1 MAAFRHLARV
11 SVLFVTFSA
20 LSLFAQQQP
29 AAPAQSSPCAMP
41 VFAKVVGDPNFF
53 SEQQEEWLGEFM
65 DQSVRQDFHIME
77 DPDGYLQKLG
87 ERLLAQLPPTAV
99 HYHFVII
106 DSPELN
112 SFGLA
117 GGRIYIH
124 RRMIAFTHNE
134 GELASLVGHEIG
146 HAATHQVAIEMTRWL
161 RELGVTEIGD
171 RQDVLKK
178 WDLFRDNAAK
188 IKDKNWEKRSQDE
201 QLIADRVGLYAMT
214 RAGYDPTQFIEF
226 ADRSLQTKGKTGG
239 FWSDFFGRTSAE
251 SRRLREIVH
260 NAAPLPATCIAPLQ
274 ANAEHFAKWQQD
286 VLGSKRAS
294 MQEELPGLINKVT
307 LKNPLRGDVSNVE
320 FSPDGKYL
328 LAQDASSV
336 FVLTREPLAN
346 VFRLDALDAN
356 HAQFTP
362 DSRSIVFYDKELRV
376 EKWDIDTRQR
386 ASVHAL
392 TVPDC
397 FQSGLSPSGDYMACM
412 EFTSEGEFNLEV
424 IEVATNKTILSRKNA
439 YRVSYGEALMFYI
452 WLATDA
458 APPPLFEIRFSPDGR
473 YLLVGHRTFALAY
486 DLKSGSEAHVS
497 SHVKDLMQETFAFV
511 SNEELAGMT
520 GFGSSAKLVR
530 VRFPTGEK
538 VDEFKLPLYGNL
550 YSTTQ
555 SKYLLMHNKGEYPT
569 AIIDLDAKKATQGF
583 RTSGFNVYDKFF
595 AGELVNGEIA
605 LFTASDGKRAAT
617 VPLPESPLPSAR
629 ASIFSPDGKWLAVSG
644 ESRGSLWGLETGER
658 VFFTF
663 PFEGAYF
670 DQNQVVIKAAKNEK
684 NPSRMFELDP
694 ASKGVKKLFEFDG
707 KEMLSSQQG
716 NVLISLRPEKENS
729 KETFFGRT
737 NSVLEVHD
745 PHTNALLWSKKVG
758 KTLPRF
764 FCTQDVLT
772 FVVDDNDSIKAAARE
787 DSGLSNRLKTIS
799 GKDAYLIQAF
809 EATTGNPLG
818 NVLVDTGKLSFKVKA
833 AHTIGDTVF
842 VSDSNH
848 RTLVY
853 SLKSGEQRGKVQG
866 RTWAA
871 SPKGDRML
879 VDSDRGVAELYDTA
893 SLQLLSRFV
902 FPARISDADFAL
914 GGSELMVLTADQT
927 VYQLRAVPAQPKN
940 GQVVVDSAKTDSS
953 K

>member
-29 AAPAQSSPCAMP
+29 AAPASPCAMP
-41 VFAKVVGDPNFF
+41 VFAKVVGDPNIFN
-53 SEQQEEWLGEFM
+53 EQQEEWLGEFM
-65 DQSVRQDFHIME
+65 DQSVRQDFHIVE
-77 DPDGYLQKLG
+77 DPDGYLQKFG
-87 ERLLAQLPPTAV
+87 ERLLAQLPPSAV

-124 RRMIAFTHNE
+124 RRMIAFTRNE

-146 HAATHQVAIEMTRWL
+146 HAATHQVAIQMSRWL

-188 IKDKNWEKRSQDE
+188 IKDRNWEKRSQDE

-214 RAGYDPTQFIEF
+214 RAGYDPAQFIEF

-239 FWSDFFGRTSAE
+239 FWSDFFGRTSPE

-274 ANAEHFAKWQQD
+274 ANADHFAKWQQD
-286 VLGSKRAS
+286 VIGSKRAS

-307 LKNPLRGDVSNVE
+307 LKNPLRGNVSNVQ

-336 FVLTREPLAN
+336 FVLTRDPLAN

-356 HAQFTP
+356 PAQFTP
-362 DSRSIVFYDKELRV
+362 DSHSIVFYDKELRV

-386 ASVHAL
+386 TSVHAL

-412 EFTSEGEFNLEV
+412 EFTSQGEFNLEI
-424 IEVATNKTILSRKNA
+424 IEVNTNKTIYSRKNA
-439 YRVSYGEALMFYI
+439 YMVSFGEALMFYI
-452 WLATDA
+452 WLATDTP
-458 APPPLFEIRFSPDGR
+458 PPPLFEVRFSPDGR
-473 YLLVGHRTFALAY
+473 YLLVGHRTLALAY
-486 DLKSGSEAHVS
+486 DLNSRSEAHVS

-511 SNEELAGMT
+511 SNEELAGVT

-538 VDEFKLPLYGNL
+538 VDEFHVPLYGHL
-550 YSTTQ
+550 YSTSQ
-555 SKYLLMHNKGEYPT
+555 SKYLLMHNMGEYPT
-569 AIIDLDAKKATQGF
+569 AIIDLDAKKASHQF

-595 AGELVNGEIA
+595 AGEQVNGEIA
-605 LFTASDGKRAAT
+605 LFTASDEKRIAT

-658 VFFTF
+658 VFFTH
-663 PFEGAYF
+663 PFEGAHF
-670 DQNQVVIKAAKNEK
+670 DQNQVIIKSAKTEK
-684 NPSRMFELDP
+684 DPSRMFALDP
-694 ASKGVKKLFEFDG
+694 ARKEVKQLFEFDG
-707 KEMLSSQQG
+707 KDILSAQQG
-716 NVLISLRPEKENS
+716 KVLISMRPEKENS
-729 KETFFGRT
+729 KNTIFERA
-737 NSVLEVHD
+737 NSVLEIHD
-745 PHTNALLWSKKVG
+745 PRTNALLWSKKVG
-758 KTLPRF
+758 KAWPRF
-764 FCTQDVLT
+764 FCTQNVLT
-772 FVVDDNDSIKAAARE
+772 FLVGDYDSIKAAARE
-787 DSGLSNRLKTIS
+787 DSDLSNRLKNIP
-799 GKDAYLIQAF
+799 GKQDAYLIQAF
-809 EATTGNPLG
+809 EATTGKPMG
-818 NVLVDTGKLSFKVKA
+818 NVLVDTGKLSFKVKSA
-833 AHTIGDTVF
+833 YTVGDTVF
-842 VSDSNH
+842 VVDSHH

-871 SPKGDRML
+871 SPNGERML
-879 VDSDRGVAELYDTA
+879 VDSDRGVAELYDTG

-902 FPARISDADFAL
+902 FPARVSNADFTL
-914 GGSELMVLTADQT
+914 DGSKLMVLTADQT
-927 VYQLRAVPAQPKN
+927 VYQLKAVPEPKN
-940 GQVVVDSAKTDSS
+940 GQVVVDSAKN
-953 K
+953 